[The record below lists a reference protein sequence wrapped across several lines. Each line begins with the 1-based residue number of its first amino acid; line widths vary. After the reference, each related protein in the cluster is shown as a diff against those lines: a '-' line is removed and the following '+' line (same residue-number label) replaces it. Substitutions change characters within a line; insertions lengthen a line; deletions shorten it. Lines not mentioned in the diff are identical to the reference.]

1 MAIKYINNF
10 QSKALQNLPKNM
22 ILGLKSNHLATLLY
36 SHVTEENHT
45 MYYIKVDALLHVAK
59 WNNVDLQM
67 DQKWHFANISYCRL
81 LTFILLTPPDITSQ
95 VFGNGQHSIGWVRLG
110 NVSSVLGVGNKSW
123 IQFGLF

>member
-1 MAIKYINNF
+1 
-10 QSKALQNLPKNM
+10 
-22 ILGLKSNHLATLLY
+22 
-36 SHVTEENHT
+36 
-45 MYYIKVDALLHVAK
+45 
-59 WNNVDLQM
+59 M